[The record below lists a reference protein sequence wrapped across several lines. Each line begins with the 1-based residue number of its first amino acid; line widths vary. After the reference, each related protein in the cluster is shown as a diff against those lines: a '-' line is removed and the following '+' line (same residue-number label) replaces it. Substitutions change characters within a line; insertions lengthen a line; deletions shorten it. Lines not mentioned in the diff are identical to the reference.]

1 MQEGFTMR
9 KNLKNWLVSYSF
21 IFPFF
26 IFFAV
31 FVIYPICNVF
41 FLSFQSGTFLDMHFS
56 WVGLRNFKTVLTNK
70 DFISSF
76 KHSLLYIVMAVPAC
90 QIFALILALM
100 IRKKNFISAFFESVF
115 FLPMLISMVGA
126 SVLIAYVLSNNG
138 PINSILDFFGKDRI
152 NWLGKPLNAL
162 ISVMILEVWK
172 GGTFFIFVYMT
183 ALRAIPSDYSQAARI
198 DGANIIQ
205 ETFRITLPLMRHS
218 IILCVTMNTI
228 WQFQIFE
235 SVYMLTGGGPLK
247 ATETVIFSIYQY
259 SFKFDRMG
267 TGAAA
272 SVLFL
277 FFILLVCGLE
287 ILLFRL
293 SGDHEVGA
301 KSK

>member
-1 MQEGFTMR
+1 MHR
-9 KNLKNWLVSYSF
+9 KLKSWLVSYSF
-21 IFPFF
+21 LFPFF
-26 IFFAV
+26 VFFIV
-31 FVIYPICNVF
+31 FALYPICNVF
-41 FLSFQSGTFLDMHFS
+41 LLAFQNGTFLDMRFS
-56 WVGLRNFKTVLTNK
+56 WIGFRNFKTVLTNA
-70 DFISSF
+70 DFINSF
-76 KHSLLYIVMAVPAC
+76 KHSLLYIVMAVPVC

-100 IRKKNFISAFFESVF
+100 IRRKNFISAVFESVF

-138 PINSILDFFGKDRI
+138 PINSIFVFLGKDRI

-172 GGTFFIFVYMT
+172 GGTFFVFVYMT
-183 ALRAIPSDYSQAARI
+183 ALRSIPSDYSQAAKM

-205 ETFRITLPLMRHS
+205 ETLQITLPLIRHP

-247 ATETVIFSIYQY
+247 STETVIFSIYQY

-287 ILLFRL
+287 TFLFRL
-293 SGDHEVGA
+293 SGDHEKGT
-301 KSK
+301 KSR